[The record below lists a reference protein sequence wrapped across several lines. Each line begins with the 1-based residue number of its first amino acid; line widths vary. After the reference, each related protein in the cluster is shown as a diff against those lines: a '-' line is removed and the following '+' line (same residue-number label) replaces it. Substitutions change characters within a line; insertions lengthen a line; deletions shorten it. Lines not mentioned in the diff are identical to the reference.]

1 MKKIISLVL
10 VCVIMM
16 ALGIAAF
23 AEEAE
28 RPAWNIALS
37 DKTPIDTPNFK
48 PVIDGQK
55 DAGYTATY
63 TADKQNDASKAAHPG
78 GSKVSTA
85 WYENTLYFYI
95 EVPDTTPQ
103 ESIDGL
109 NNYQRDG
116 VWFMLFFRDGIDSDD
131 FDTCR
136 WPRYKQSKYFKVYP
150 KLEALNFEGP
160 CFEQADEPPV
170 EDDFEYKVVYGDSG
184 YVIEIAYTVP
194 TATAALAAGK
204 EIAFDFEVYDCND
217 PSGTH
222 RYYLATGE
230 EAHTENVATALGAKL
245 VLAEAAQEPVVDPDP
260 TPIVNPGT
268 ADYLAVA
275 VLTACVA
282 LAGTALVIK
291 KERG

>member
-1 MKKIISLVL
+1 
-10 VCVIMM
+10 MM

-23 AEEAE
+23 AEEE
-28 RPAWNIALS
+28 TQRPAWNIALS

-78 GSKVSTA
+78 GSKISTA
-85 WYENTLYFYI
+85 WNENTLYFFI

-103 ESIDGL
+103 DSIEGL

-116 VWFMLFFRDGIDSDD
+116 VWFMLFFKGDIDSQD

-136 WPRYKQSKYFKVYP
+136 WNRYKQSKYFKVYP

-160 CFEQADEPPV
+160 CFEQANEPPV
-170 EDDFEYKVVYGDSG
+170 EGDFEYKVVYGDSG

-194 TATAALAAGK
+194 TATAALAAGS

-222 RYYLATGE
+222 RYYLANGE
-230 EAHTENVATALGAKL
+230 ESHTENVATALGAKL
-245 VLAEAAQEPVVDPDP
+245 VLGEVKAVAPD
-260 TPIVNPGT
+260 T
-268 ADYLAVA
+268 ADFTGFA
-275 VLTACVA
+275 VLMGVVA
-282 LAGTALVIK
+282 LAGTALVIRK
-291 KERG
+291 KH